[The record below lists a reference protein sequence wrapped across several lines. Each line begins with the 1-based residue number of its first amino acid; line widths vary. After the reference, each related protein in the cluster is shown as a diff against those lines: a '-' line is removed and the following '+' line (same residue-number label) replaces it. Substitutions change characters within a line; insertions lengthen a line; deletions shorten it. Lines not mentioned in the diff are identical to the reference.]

1 MMIRHCNEVLAM
13 QKGTFRRRSV
23 GPTFFKSRMVS
34 SGTEASENPGLARE
48 TRYALFK
55 RLCACSSFTVFT
67 YVLHTVCVCAL
78 TSLRSPRRAG
88 RYGAR
93 VPTRALWTDTRHR
106 AAASTRAI
114 HPRVRIPCVGVPVSR
129 TPPILSRLPVID
141 VAGF

>member
-78 TSLRSPRRAG
+78 TSLRSPRRAEDTG
-88 RYGAR
+88 HASLHAR
-93 VPTRALWTDTRHR
+93 
-106 AAASTRAI
+106 
-114 HPRVRIPCVGVPVSR
+114 CGR
-129 TPPILSRLPVID
+129 TPDTGQLQAHALYTRVFAYLV
-141 VAGF
+141 